1 MKVSPHTHVES
12 PLTGSTAAAM
22 VGRAKEMGRTHFAY
36 TDHGHLSSALKVYG
50 LCQPDKKA
58 KKDHLKK
65 KIQFI
70 PGIEFYFKDVTCPI
84 IAGTGAD
91 RCKYFSA
98 TLYCEDQAAYQEL
111 CKMVSTNEFP
121 TVDIYEEKQSLW
133 DWGSS

>member
-22 VGRAKEMGRTHFAY
+22 VSRAKEMGRTHFAY

-50 LCQPDKKA
+50 LCQPNKKA

-65 KIQFI
+65 GIQFI

-91 RCKYFSA
+91 KCKYFSA
-98 TLYCEDQAAYQEL
+98 TLYCE
-111 CKMVSTNEFP
+111 
-121 TVDIYEEKQSLW
+121 
-133 DWGSS
+133 